1 MARVLTRMRTWQK
14 ELGTRSQLTGLD
26 KTPEGKNGG
35 RALGTSAEPVI
46 IENGA
51 ETPPDVSGWKLEAR
65 AAQDEDTGAVRGGQP
80 PAPSKFDYLVAHG
93 CITQDELAEAVRQAR
108 VAGSDAETVLMQTY
122 RVSKIDLGA
131 SLAHFYQVP
140 FVEFD
145 PRVSIDPELVKDL
158 RLDFLRKHTW
168 LPLRRDHAGVLVLVD
183 NPHDL
188 RKVDSIRMLLPRDQ
202 IRFAVGLRDDI
213 VRFIAVEAERD
224 SADYG
229 IASILS
235 DLRADRPDVPIE
247 VVPGEID
254 ENDSSIVRFANQMIL
269 DAYKKGVSDI
279 HIEPRGPKK
288 ETLVRFRVDGGCIE
302 YERVPPSFRRAL
314 VARLKIMAQL
324 DIAERRKPQ
333 DGKIRFRAGDREVEL
348 RVATVPTAGGNE
360 DVVIRILSPNVSVVL
375 ESLGMT
381 ERNLREIKAVASKP
395 YGIILCVGP
404 TGSGKTTTLHALL
417 DFLNTPEKKIWTAED
432 PVEITQDGLRQVQ
445 VQPKIGL
452 TFAAAIRAFLRADP
466 DIIMVGEM
474 RDQETASIG
483 IEASLTGH
491 LVLSTLH
498 TNSAAETVIRLLD
511 MGTDPFTFA
520 DVILGVLAQRLV
532 KCICV
537 ECKESYH
544 PSRQIYEDLAETY
557 GRADFEKLGIVYDH
571 NFRLY
576 RGRGCATCTQT
587 GYKGR
592 AGIHELLIASDEIKR
607 LIQTRAP
614 VPEVVAQAKS
624 EGMTTLVQDGILK
637 SLRGVT
643 DLTQVRAVAI
653 K

>member
-1 MARVLTRMRTWQK
+1 MGRVLMRMRTWQK
-14 ELGTRSQLTGLD
+14 DPGTRPQFTGPG

-35 RALGTSAEPVI
+35 RALGTSAEPVM
-46 IENGA
+46 IENDP
-51 ETPPDVSGWKLEAR
+51 ETPPYAPGWKLEAR
-65 AAQDEDTGAVRGGQP
+65 AAQDEDTGAVRGGP
-80 PAPSKFDYLVAHG
+80 PHASSKFDYLVAHG
-93 CITQDELAEAVRQAR
+93 CLTQDELAEAVRQAR
-108 VAGSDAETVLMQTY
+108 VAGSDAETVLMQRY
-122 RVSKIDLGA
+122 RVSKTDLGA

-168 LPLRRDHAGVLVLVD
+168 LPLRRDDAGVLVLVD

-213 VRFIAVEAERD
+213 VKFIAIEAERD

-235 DLRADRPDVPIE
+235 DLRADGPDDPTE
-247 VVPGEID
+247 TLPGEID

-269 DAYKKGVSDI
+269 DAYRKGVSDI

-288 ETLVRFRVDGGCIE
+288 ETLVRFRLDGGCSE

-333 DGKIRFRAGDREVEL
+333 DGKIKFRAGEREVEL

-360 DVVIRILSPNVSVVL
+360 DVVIRVLSPNVSVVL
-375 ESLGMT
+375 EDLGMT

-445 VQPKIGL
+445 VQPKIGF
-452 TFAAAIRAFLRADP
+452 TFEAAIRAFLRADP

-483 IEASLTGH
+483 VEASLTGH

-498 TNSAAETVIRLLD
+498 TNSAAETVTRLLD

-520 DVILGVLAQRLV
+520 DAMLGVLAQRLV

-537 ECKESYH
+537 DCKESYH

-571 NFRLY
+571 DFRLY

-592 AGIHELLIASDEIKR
+592 AGIHELMIASDEIKR
-607 LIQTRAP
+607 SIQTRAP
-614 VPEVVAQAKS
+614 IMEIVALAKS